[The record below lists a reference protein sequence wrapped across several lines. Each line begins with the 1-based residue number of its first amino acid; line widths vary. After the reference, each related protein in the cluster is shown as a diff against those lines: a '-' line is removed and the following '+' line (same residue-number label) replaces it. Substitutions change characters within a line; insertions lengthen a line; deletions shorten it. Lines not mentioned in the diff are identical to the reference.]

1 MGQHLIPFKG
11 KKHSGAVTQNLLW
24 QDDNVYL
31 MDNHRAA
38 LWCWAQQLNLAEEEH
53 NILHID
59 RHYDALKANLDR
71 ELAATPD
78 VRNLS
83 IEDYLA
89 AEYGAGERAPLFR
102 WDNYLSLHIGSP
114 AGQNLK
120 LLRCITHYDGDKPE
134 PLHLMES
141 PAEDLPENLAYWLS
155 RDSNWIVNIDIDYF
169 FCNAPSSN
177 DVGLIPFYSRE
188 YFATV
193 CDQLRVAMA
202 IGNVRA
208 VTVCL
213 TPDSYTPGWDACLE
227 LSAQIFLAIG
237 REHPEI

>member
-1 MGQHLIPFKG
+1 MGQHLIPFRG

-38 LWCWAQQLNLAEEEH
+38 LWCWAQQVNLAKEEH

-59 RHYDALKANLDR
+59 RHYDALQANLDR
-71 ELAATPD
+71 ELAAMPEL
-78 VRNLS
+78 RNLS
-83 IEDYLA
+83 LDDYLA
-89 AEYGAGERAPLFR
+89 AEFDLDERVPLFR

-114 AGQNLK
+114 AGKNLK
-120 LLRCITHYDGDKPE
+120 LLRCVTHYEGDKPK

-141 PAEDLPENLAYWLS
+141 PAEHLPENLAYWLS
-155 RDSNWIVNIDIDYF
+155 RDYNWIVNIDLDYF
-169 FCNAPSSN
+169 FCNAPSS
-177 DVGLIPFYSRE
+177 DDAQLIPFYSRE

-193 CDQLRVAMA
+193 CEQLRIAVAR
-202 IGNVRA
+202 GNIRA

-213 TPDSYTPGWDACLE
+213 TPDSYTPGWDECLK
-227 LSAQIFLAIG
+227 LSSEIFWAIG
-237 REHPEI
+237 RQHPAI